1 MMMHSGFHSNVNPP
15 AGSGFS
21 STIDKAMRNKVNG
34 LEKKVAKLE
43 IRQAVLWELVRDSL
57 KLSEADMKA
66 RLKEMDLRDGVDDGK
81 ISNVP
86 LRCPQCQRVSSS
98 QHWKCMY
105 CGLQFE
111 EGAY

>member
-1 MMMHSGFHSNVNPP
+1 MLVHGGLQGHSNTS
-15 AGSGFS
+15 AQSGFS
-21 STIDKAMRNKVNG
+21 SSIDKAMRNKVRE
-34 LEKKVAKLE
+34 LERQVTKLE
-43 IRQAVLWELVRDSL
+43 LRQAVLWELVRDSL
-57 KLSEADMKA
+57 KLSEADMKH
-66 RLKEMDLRDGVDDGK
+66 RLKEMDLRDGIEDGA